1 MPKGKTDIKRFQ
13 KQEKRRLRNRS
24 VRSAVKTYV
33 GRARQS
39 VVSAT
44 SREDE
49 TLQATVLRA
58 IRELDRAARKGI
70 IHPNNA
76 ARRKS
81 RLMKRVNALPA
92 TVAAESPPEP
102 QEQPTPAAA
111 RPRRTARRSAAP
123 GPDAAPAP
131 RS

>member
-33 GRARQS
+33 GKARQS
-39 VVSAT
+39 IVGAS
-44 SREDE
+44 SREEDG
-49 TLQATVLRA
+49 LQTNLLRA
-58 IRELDRAARKGI
+58 VSELDRAARKGI

-81 RLMKRVNALPA
+81 RLMKRFNALA
-92 TVAAESPPEP
+92 
-102 QEQPTPAAA
+102 
-111 RPRRTARRSAAP
+111 
-123 GPDAAPAP
+123 AAPA
-131 RS
+131 

>member
-1 MPKGKTDIKRFQ
+1 MPKGKTDIRRFQ

-24 VRSAVKTYV
+24 VRSAVKTFI

-39 VVSAT
+39 LVGAT

-49 TLQATVLRA
+49 SLQTNVLRA

-81 RLMKRVNALPA
+81 RLMKRVNALGA
-92 TVAAESPPEP
+92 SES
-102 QEQPTPAAA
+102 
-111 RPRRTARRSAAP
+111 
-123 GPDAAPAP
+123 
-131 RS
+131 

>member
-33 GRARQS
+33 GKARQS
-39 VVSAT
+39 ILGAD
-44 SREDE
+44 SREEDGLQS
-49 TLQATVLRA
+49 TLVRA
-58 IRELDRAARKGI
+58 ISELDRAARKGI

-81 RLMKRVNALPA
+81 RLMKRFNAL
-92 TVAAESPPEP
+92 
-102 QEQPTPAAA
+102 
-111 RPRRTARRSAAP
+111 AAP
-123 GPDAAPAP
+123 PA
-131 RS
+131 

>member
-13 KQEKRRLRNRS
+13 KQEKRRQRNRS
-24 VRSAVKTYV
+24 VRSAVKTFI

-39 VVSAT
+39 LVGAT

-49 TLQATVLRA
+49 TLQSSVLRA
-58 IRELDRAARKGI
+58 IKELDRAARKGI

-81 RLMKRVNALPA
+81 RLMKRVNALG
-92 TVAAESPPEP
+92 AAE
-102 QEQPTPAAA
+102 
-111 RPRRTARRSAAP
+111 
-123 GPDAAPAP
+123 
-131 RS
+131 